1 MTSVIYVDLSSDS
14 EEEGPPD
21 VKRARRDQ
29 ARMSTPKALPTKLLH
44 IPKAS
49 LATPATGIK
58 TTPTATTTASGT
70 GTIVGTYRSM
80 HIPSGIT
87 VTKHNNSN
95 GNFNMSASKI
105 SLENNNNSNSNN
117 NNNNSNSNNNN
128 NNSNNNNNN
137 NNNNTV
143 NYKPFKLSGGNWSKA
158 IAGTG
163 TTMATITSVPIP
175 QMLTSKAAQ
184 KTGTQQHK
192 ASMKQKAA
200 TLVQQKTAP
209 LQQQQKPSTPTSLQQ
224 QQPKPALAMSMLQLQ
239 QQQKPSMAT
248 SVLQLQQQK
257 TPTTT
262 PMQMQQQQ
270 KPSTSLSTLQ
280 KAKAS
285 TPPLTPQKPMLQQQR
300 PLKPP
305 LQQQPKALAGT
316 QLSLTKKLPVKQ
328 KPQAAQRLP
337 TLQKMPVTMTLTSP
351 ALLQPKSG
359 QLASPAQKLPPPA
372 HSGNSSVMVHKQK
385 QQQQSTSTST
395 LAPPPPAHHSTAG
408 TTPQL
413 AKLTP
418 MPMLSRQNVALSNPA
433 YNNSAA
439 RTLPYKMKTT
449 TTTTTATTTGLR
461 SVQPSISSSSSITS
475 ATPMTA
481 GATPPLRLLATPPH
495 CAAALN
501 EPLLL
506 NLPPTTSIT
515 PQLTPTTTPPP
526 AAAPAA
532 AATATA
538 KITFPGAS
546 ISPVQKPAAKRV
558 QPITVLKKSDDE
570 WRRHLAQQ
578 QLQELK
584 QKDRQSATPTIVL
597 VESPPTTP
605 PTEKVENEQTKRK
618 TPPAAVDPPVAPAAT
633 AVSASKASP
642 AAATT
647 TRAPLVPE
655 YTALLQLC
663 RELDKSEDM
672 ERLIEI
678 KLLKYYYSVHEN
690 FVRSRGF
697 RKQLEQAMERMRN
710 EPDMIYV
717 HLKCVVDELKVRRK
731 AKVVQLPMDEAPPP
745 TEEKAA
751 AEKAARVP
759 AAAPAGATTVAEIKT
774 AEPAAVATTST
785 PSTGNK
791 RSDERIRK
799 LNRTLY
805 TITKRISA
813 LEEAD
818 VDWNDDDDSSYLQV
832 ERYKKRACQIYE
844 KICDLTGESKS
855 AHRQMKQPIL
865 FKDTPY
871 PQFNRT
877 LSAFVNRMHEFPD
890 YHDVLQL
897 LEHCNKEKNLGLA
910 TFEMK
915 RIAHDA
921 FVKVGRLLQ
930 ARRKTDLYETVT
942 HFTANAKDPA
952 ASDAAL
958 LAKLNENNKKQTK
971 ISDIL
976 EKFAREQDLTTEE
989 QREARLKE
997 KQLQATAAAAT
1008 EAAATTAHDTAIAAG
1023 QDDDKPCT
1031 SAQAAQAAQAQA
1043 QTAQVVL
1050 TNGLQKHRDSEHEH
1064 ESDSDEED
1072 EDDETDEDVDAF
1084 VDNFKANGEIS
1095 DAESETEANAAPKT
1109 SAAAAAHV
1117 IVNNI
1122 TRVKTAESSPKV
1134 ANNDINVERV
1144 NDNAAA
1150 KTLPNGKLK
1159 DPSVPHTLKVM
1170 SVSSLNATL
1179 YASSSSSNNNKSN
1192 ISSREQPQ
1200 QQQQQQQKKQQILID
1215 TEIIISDEES

>member
-1 MTSVIYVDLSSDS
+1 MLPVLPLRVQQQLLHL
-14 EEEGPPD
+14 ERGPPD

-49 LATPATGIK
+49 LATPVTGIK
-58 TTPTATTTASGT
+58 ATPTATTTATGT

-95 GNFNMSASKI
+95 GNFNMSTAKI

-117 NNNNSNSNNNN
+117 NNNN
-128 NNSNNNNNN
+128 N

-143 NYKPFKLSGGNWSKA
+143 NNKPFKLSGGNWTKA
-158 IAGTG
+158 ITG

-184 KTGTQQHK
+184 KTATQLHK
-192 ASMKQKAA
+192 APMKQKAA
-200 TLVQQKTAP
+200 TLGQQKTA
-209 LQQQQKPSTPTSLQQ
+209 LLQQQKPSTPTSLQQ
-224 QQPKPALAMSMLQLQ
+224 QQQLQPKPTLTMSMLHLQ
-239 QQQKPSMAT
+239 QQQKPSTPT

-257 TPTTT
+257 TPTST
-262 PMQMQQQQ
+262 PMQMQHQQ
-270 KPSTSLSTLQ
+270 KPSTSMSPLQ
-280 KAKAS
+280 LQQQQKTKAP
-285 TPPLTPQKPMLQQQR
+285 TPPLTPQKPMLQQPR
-300 PLKPP
+300 LIK
-305 LQQQPKALAGT
+305 PKALPGP
-316 QLSLTKKLPVKQ
+316 QLSLTKKLPVKL

-337 TLQKMPVTMTLTSP
+337 TLQKMPSTMTLTSP
-351 ALLQPKSG
+351 ALLQPKAG
-359 QLASPAQKLPPPA
+359 QLPSPAQKLPPPA
-372 HSGNSSVMVHKQK
+372 HSGNSNVMVHKQK
-385 QQQQSTSTST
+385 QQQLSLTSTST
-395 LAPPPPAHHSTAG
+395 LAPPPPAHHSTG
-408 TTPQL
+408 STPPQL

-418 MPMLSRQNVALSNPA
+418 MPMLSRLNVALSNPA

-449 TTTTTATTTGLR
+449 TATATTTAMR
-461 SVQPSISSSSSITS
+461 SVQPSSSSSITS
-475 ATPMTA
+475 STPMTA

-532 AATATA
+532 AAA

-584 QKDRQSATPTIVL
+584 QKDRQNSTPTIVL

-618 TPPAAVDPPVAPAAT
+618 TPPAAVAPPAAPVAT
-633 AVSASKASP
+633 AVSAAKASP
-642 AAATT
+642 AAATA

-717 HLKCVVDELKVRRK
+717 HLKCIVDELKVRRK
-731 AKVVQLPMDEAPPP
+731 AKVVELPMDEAPP

-751 AEKAARVP
+751 ARIP
-759 AAAPAGATTVAEIKT
+759 ATATATAPAGAATAAEIKT
-774 AEPAAVATTST
+774 AEPAPAAAPTTT

-997 KQLQATAAAAT
+997 KQLQATAAAA
-1008 EAAATTAHDTAIAAG
+1008 EAAAAPTTANDTAKAAG
-1023 QDDDKPCT
+1023 DDDDKPCT

-1043 QTAQVVL
+1043 QTAQIVL
-1050 TNGLQKHRDSEHEH
+1050 TNGLQKHRDSEH

-1134 ANNDINVERV
+1134 ANNDINVDIV
-1144 NDNAAA
+1144 NENAAA

-1159 DPSVPHTLKVM
+1159 DASAPHTLKVM

-1179 YASSSSSNNNKSN
+1179 YASSSNNKNNNNNNKNKSN
-1192 ISSREQPQ
+1192 ISSPEQP
-1200 QQQQQQQKKQQILID
+1200 QQQQQQKKQQILID